1 MSRNDDLRAKTIH
14 RPTPTAQQ
22 ACFSSVN
29 YYASLNNATPQSSL
43 VNIIDSMEHISEDLK
58 SRAAV
63 KLSHGEVLY
72 TCTAQ
77 MLS

>member
-1 MSRNDDLRAKTIH
+1 MVELH
-14 RPTPTAQQ
+14 REGSAPAVC
-22 ACFSSVN
+22 AAGLFFIVN
-29 YYASLNNATPQSSL
+29 YYASPNNGTPQSSL